1 MATKYTLYTANG
13 SETLLG
19 VCRLNS
25 LAAFDIIR
33 INDSSISEVL
43 LDHQSTGEPLPS
55 GLVFRIPV
63 SNTGLVDSNTET
75 YEVHET
81 FGSIKGVT
89 FTSGE
94 SSGLRKLAR
103 KGSSS
108 SLHTKRDFNCFFH
121 VLLNGEL
128 CDSGVWEL
136 PVYPQEF
143 SDNNAANFNSQSILG
158 RSVDYQIYTGS
169 SRTVNLTLNLHNEL
183 CSDYSYIHKLVAY
196 FEAACY
202 PGYEFGIVK
211 VPEAVISIGS
221 QFKIRGVM
229 ESCSAVWK
237 APVIDGKFVNCDVSL
252 SIKETTGPYSS
263 FQIRSFGGSRG

>member
-1 MATKYTLYTANG
+1 MATKYTMYTTNG

-19 VCRLNS
+19 VCRLS
-25 LAAFDIIR
+25 SVAAFDVIR
-33 INDSSISEVL
+33 INDSSISETL
-43 LDHQSTGEPLPS
+43 LEYQMSGDPLPAGFS
-55 GLVFRIPV
+55 FKIPV
-63 SNTGLVDSNTET
+63 NNTGLIDSNYET

-81 FGSIKGVT
+81 LGNIKGIN
-89 FTSGE
+89 FNSG
-94 SSGLRKLAR
+94 
-103 KGSSS
+103 GSSFSLREGS
-108 SLHTKRDFNCFFH
+108 SLHSQRDFNCFFH

-128 CDSGVWEL
+128 CDSGVWDL

-143 SDNNAANFNSQSILG
+143 SDNNSASFSSQSILG

-183 CSDYSYIHKLVAY
+183 CRDHNYIHRLVAY

-202 PGYEFGIVK
+202 PGYEYGIVK

-237 APVIDGKFVNCDVSL
+237 APVIDGKLVNCDVSMT
-252 SIKETTGPYSS
+252 IKETTGPYSS
-263 FQIRSFGGSRG
+263 AQIRSLGGSRG